1 MTLIPLSLT
10 NKSNPARYKQGG
22 SAQLM
27 NCYVEE
33 IGKEGKVPWAIYA
46 ADGLQGFCTF
56 TGGNGGCRAAIN
68 LDGILYVVCGTQL
81 HKITANGVDTLIGSM
96 NISTT
101 APVFMERNRRVPA
114 DIMIVCDGL
123 GFYCRADVLT
133 QITDPDF
140 ISANT
145 LGYSDGYFVVS
156 SNLSEWAIGAI
167 DDASSWDGL
176 DVATADGE
184 PDALVRA
191 GGLQAQVMLFGE
203 RSLEIWVDTGNADFA
218 YQRSSVLE
226 IGMLPGASNSLATV
240 EQSLCWVAH
249 DRTVRML
256 GQGYDAQRI
265 STASVERAI
274 QSVVDPSTINA
285 TSWVSN
291 GHTFYK
297 ITCPDWTWVYDT
309 VTGLWHQ
316 RQSYGRNDWRVS
328 FVVQFG
334 EKLIAGDAYSPVI
347 YEMSQNFFDED
358 GSPLVSTVQMP
369 PVHAFPYKTMHHAL
383 YIDAERNVGVAF
395 GNDEDV
401 DPAIMVDWSDD
412 DGNTFKTQKM
422 VSLGRQG
429 QKQKR
434 LQPLTRLGQVGA
446 NGRIYRFSWS
456 AKVARALYQCSA
468 DIERNQP
475 G

>member
-1 MTLIPLSLT
+1 MTIVPLALT
-10 NKSNPARYKQGG
+10 NKANPARYKQGG
-22 SAQLM
+22 TAELL

-46 ADGLQGFCTF
+46 SDGLQGFASF
-56 TGGNGGCRAAIN
+56 TDGNGGCRAGIDV
-68 LDGILYVVCGTQL
+68 DGVLYIVVGTQL
-81 HKITANGVDTLIGSM
+81 HKVTSNGVETLIGSM

-101 APVFMERNRRVPA
+101 APVFIKRNRRVPP
-114 DIMIVCDGL
+114 DVMIVCDGL
-123 GFYCRADVLT
+123 GYYCRSDVLT
-133 QITDPDF
+133 QITDSDF
-140 ISANT
+140 ISANS
-145 LGYSDGYFVVS
+145 LDFSDGYFVVAG
-156 SNLSEWAIGAI
+156 NLSEWQIGSV
-167 DDASSWDGL
+167 DDASAWAIL

-184 PDALVRA
+184 PDSLVRA
-191 GGLQAQVMLFGE
+191 GALQAQVLLFGE
-203 RSLEIWVDTGNADFA
+203 TSTEIWVDTGNADFA

-240 EQSLCWVAH
+240 EQSVCWVAN

-256 GQGYDAQRI
+256 SGYEAQRV
-265 STASVERAI
+265 SQASVERDI

-309 VTGLWHQ
+309 VTQLWHK

-334 EKLIAGDAYSPVI
+334 EKIIAGDAYSPII
-347 YEMSQNFFDED
+347 YEMSPDFFDEA
-358 GSPLVSTVQMP
+358 GTPLISTVQMP
-369 PVHAFPYKTMHHAL
+369 PVHAYPYKTTHHAL
-383 YIDAERNVGVAF
+383 YIDAERNVGVSI
-395 GNDEDV
+395 GDDSDV
-401 DPAIMVDWSDD
+401 DPSIMVDWSDD
-412 DGNTFKTQKM
+412 DGSTFKTQRM
-422 VSLGRQG
+422 MSLGRQG
-429 QKQKR
+429 QRLKR
-434 LQPLTRLGQVGA
+434 VQPLTRLGQAGS
-446 NGRIYRFSWS
+446 NGRVYRFSWS

-468 DIERNQP
+468 DIEKNQP